1 MCKNIE
7 KIAKVQ
13 LINLLIIIFFTYDFK
28 ILKNNNNF
36 AIPSLN
42 QQGAL
47 QPLT

>member
-28 ILKNNNNF
+28 ILKNNNF